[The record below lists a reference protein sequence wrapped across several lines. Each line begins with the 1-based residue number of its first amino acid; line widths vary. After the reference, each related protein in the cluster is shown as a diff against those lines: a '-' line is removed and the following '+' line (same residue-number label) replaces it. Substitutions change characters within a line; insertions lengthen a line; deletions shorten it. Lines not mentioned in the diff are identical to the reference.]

1 MAHLS
6 ETAFLVD
13 VFSLKYS
20 FLYQQS
26 PFEKAFCG
34 ALPKSKYSSIS
45 IVVSL
50 NLLYRKVY
58 LVSLSDLL
66 VQSLSH
72 GKLQVVSPLFTS
84 SSISLKNRT
93 EAYITLVT
101 EMQLLLFLRSRETQ
115 VVSLQFTSSSISLK
129 NRTEAYITLVTEMQ
143 LSLFLRSRETQ
154 VVSLQFTS
162 SSISLRN
169 RTEAYIT
176 LVTEMQLL
184 LFLFPFL

>member
-1 MAHLS
+1 MTHLS

-34 ALPKSKYSSIS
+34 ALPKSKYSSVS

-50 NLLYRKVY
+50 NLLYRKAY
-58 LVSLSDLL
+58 LVSLSDLF

-72 GKLQVVSPLFTS
+72 GKLQVVSSQFTS

-101 EMQLLLFLRSRETQ
+101 EMQLLLSFSFFVTKIIQLWVRYKFGINIFLS
-115 VVSLQFTSSSISLK
+115 
-129 NRTEAYITLVTEMQ
+129 RTE
-143 LSLFLRSRETQ
+143 
-154 VVSLQFTS
+154 
-162 SSISLRN
+162 
-169 RTEAYIT
+169 
-176 LVTEMQLL
+176 
-184 LFLFPFL
+184 